1 MATPITN
8 TEQLQAY
15 LTKKDIPCSTAEALT
30 PLDSGANFVWRVTTL
45 LGRTSVVKHAEPY
58 VKGNSSVAFP
68 VDRMDFEAKA
78 LKELPK
84 YIPEDEMVAPAKFL
98 RYDDQAHVLSI
109 EDAGSKNLKEAY
121 EGEDGNV
128 VRLVGEA
135 LGRWIA
141 RLHDETKGE
150 EVRKMFDNKT
160 VSTCSTLNDLGR
172 YLQSRT
178 LVQVC

>member
-15 LTKKDIPCSTAEALT
+15 LTKKDIPCSTADALT
-30 PLDSGANFVWRVTTL
+30 PVDSGANFVWRVTTL
-45 LGRTSVVKHAEPY
+45 LGRTSIVKHAEPY

-84 YIPEDEMVAPAKFL
+84 YIPEDDIVSPAKFM
-98 RYDDQAHVLSI
+98 RYDDQAHVLII
-109 EDAGSKNLKEAY
+109 EDGGSRNLKEAY
-121 EGEDGNV
+121 EKEDGDV
-128 VRLVGEA
+128 VRLVGEG

-141 RLHDETKGE
+141 RLHDSTKGE
-150 EVRKMFDNKT
+150 EVRKMFDNGT
-160 VSTCSTLNDLGR
+160 VSAYSSCCEFLF
-172 YLQSRT
+172 
-178 LVQVC
+178 CA